1 MKATIIKKIICKQF
15 AISIRWGEDLVWME
29 NYKNYYNSK
38 PQYECSYSFFK
49 NSISETYKKYIKQIQ
64 DALKNKST
72 YRKNL
77 YMQSLFTV
85 GLYSFLIIFGLTKG
99 FEFSLIILIAYQ
111 IFKFVKKNKL
121 IYLFKIEGTISIAL
135 NISLDLIKIFIIT
148 RSII

>member
-1 MKATIIKKIICKQF
+1 MPKPNKKIQLISALLTYGTRYSANTVPGTIIKKIICKQF

-72 YRKNL
+72 YRKI
-77 YMQSLFTV
+77 Y
-85 GLYSFLIIFGLTKG
+85 ICK
-99 FEFSLIILIAYQ
+99 ILIYSWALF
-111 IFKFVKKNKL
+111 ISNNIRPNKRL
-121 IYLFKIEGTISIAL
+121 
-135 NISLDLIKIFIIT
+135 
-148 RSII
+148 